1 MRSHPSPDVEHV
13 CPIPVAL
20 PADINKLDFAYDA
33 CYVSQEYATMKV
45 AKISH
50 IARAKAA
57 NDTVEMKASNAASF
71 DVELDRPS
79 EYLSSNPKQI
89 KKKHDVA

>member
-1 MRSHPSPDVEHV
+1 
-13 CPIPVAL
+13 
-20 PADINKLDFAYDA
+20 
-33 CYVSQEYATMKV
+33 MKV

-57 NDTVEMKASNAASF
+57 NDIAEMKASNAESF
-71 DVELDRPS
+71 EVELDRPS

-89 KKKHDVA
+89 QKNMTLRKLCVVWRRSRPALREPSRHGL

>member
-1 MRSHPSPDVEHV
+1 
-13 CPIPVAL
+13 
-20 PADINKLDFAYDA
+20 
-33 CYVSQEYATMKV
+33 MKV

-57 NDTVEMKASNAASF
+57 NDIAEMKASNAASF

-79 EYLSSNPKQI
+79 EYLSSNQANAN
-89 KKKHDVA
+89 KHDVAWVVLFGAGAGRR